1 MYRLISVAIDK
12 YPGPGNMYTIK
23 EEKKY
28 NTFAK
33 NFNDKDEVED
43 QLYDLG
49 NFHSAVVEFEEK
61 ENEIRMLEET
71 ILAKKCELNEKKIDL
86 NKKAYRISIVNIE
99 KDFYFDTELLLP
111 YLIAKKIK
119 LFMKENGMELI

>member
-1 MYRLISVAIDK
+1 MYIV
-12 YPGPGNMYTIK
+12 K
-23 EEKKY
+23 EENKY

-33 NFNDKDEVED
+33 KFDDEDEIED

-49 NFHSAVVEFEEK
+49 NFHSAVIEFEEQ
-61 ENEIRMLEET
+61 ENEIKMLEEA
-71 ILAKKCELNEKKIDL
+71 ILAKKCDLKDKKIEL
-86 NKKAYRISIVNIE
+86 SKRAYRINIVDIE